1 MVLSPCQPP
10 AFRPAFGHGPW
21 VPTQNLLFAMK
32 QGSQVS
38 SSSCCVGSIQTD
50 RVRSLQRLFSCEGPR
65 YGSASESQGACQ
77 DTHRCARRTADPNC
91 CLLLFF
97 LSILLKHLFICLWLH
112 WVFIA
117 VRGLSLVVV
126 SRGYSLVAVHGLLIV
141 VVSLVEHG
149 L

>member
-21 VPTQNLLFAMK
+21 VPTQHLLFAMK

-38 SSSCCVGSIQTD
+38 SSSCCVGSVQTD
-50 RVRSLQRLFSCEGPR
+50 RVRSLPRLFSCGGLR

-77 DTHRCARRTADPNC
+77 DIHRCARRTADPNC

-97 LSILLKHLFICLWLH
+97 FKHPFKTFICLWLY

-117 VRGLSLVVV
+117 VRGLSLVVA
-126 SRGYSLVAVHGLLIV
+126 SRGYSLVAVCELLTV
-141 VVSLVEHG
+141 VASLVAEHS